1 MAVLAVIL
9 TFVGGWRNLIAAGLL
24 ATSIGG
30 LLYYV
35 NEYDNRG
42 REITA
47 LEYKLSAKES
57 KVLVLETNIALLKDT
72 LGGLNARLAERSGN
86 LEEFCRILGD
96 VNASKDPK
104 DDEAVGGTAVP
115 LVFERLKKLEKKP

>member
-24 ATSIGG
+24 ATAIGG

-42 REITA
+42 REIAA

-86 LEEFCRILGD
+86 LEEFCKILGD

>member
-1 MAVLAVIL
+1 MAFLAVIL

-86 LEEFCRILGD
+86 LEEFCKILGD